1 MSQQAISSPENAPIT
16 VGSGRWLK
24 PAEYA
29 RRNISSTF
37 SGLSPSMC
45 RAKTSAITARIASG
59 PTVAA

>member
-1 MSQQAISSPENAPIT
+1 MT
-16 VGSGRWLK
+16 VGSDRWLN

-29 RRNISSTF
+29 RRNIGSTF